1 MLLFSFLSGW
11 FFQSSL
17 RSTVSTT
24 VLREGPIQGEE
35 KAPLVRDL
43 MKVSPLKI
51 LSGPSRRGLGQGNL
65 GVLMAQ
71 AGVGKTACLIH
82 IALEKILRQGKLVH
96 ISLEDIP
103 EKISSYYHVI
113 SEDLATA
120 LGADDVA
127 ELRGLLEKNR
137 MIMAYLNQSF
147 DVSRLRENMKNLAE
161 SIAFVPNTLI
171 IDGLDFGCAPRE
183 VFEELKDVA
192 AEYKLETWL
201 SALSSKRVLD
211 GDDGQIPSPCT
222 HIKDLLSIVIE
233 LQPTTAGV
241 FLRLLKDHET
251 PVVPP
256 ASVKLDPNTF
266 LAMT

>member
-1 MLLFSFLSGW
+1 M
-11 FFQSSL
+11 
-17 RSTVSTT
+17 V
-24 VLREGPIQGEE
+24 
-35 KAPLVRDL
+35 KDL

-51 LSGPSRRGLGQGNL
+51 LERSSQKGLGQGNL

-82 IALEKILRQGKLVH
+82 IALGRILRQGKLVH

-120 LGADDVA
+120 LGTEDGAK
-127 ELRGLLEKNR
+127 LRRLLEKNR
-137 MIMAYLNQSF
+137 MILAYLNQSF
-147 DVSRLRENMKNLAE
+147 EISRLRENIRNLAE
-161 SIAFVPNTLI
+161 SISFVPNTLI
-171 IDGLDFGCAPRE
+171 IDGLDFACAPRE

-192 AEYKLETWL
+192 AEYRLETWL
-201 SALSSKRVLD
+201 SALSSKHARE
-211 GDDGQIPSPCT
+211 GDESQIPSPCT
-222 HIKDLLSIVIE
+222 HIDDLLSIVIE
-233 LQPTTAGV
+233 LQPTTTGV

-256 ASVKLDPNTF
+256 TQVRLDPNTF
-266 LAMT
+266 LAVS